1 MTELPSPGP
10 ANGAYALGKAMNTVL
25 MQVRVHQSIS
35 PQAPMGYSE
44 LITFLRACTKELEGY
59 FPGQGPDEAVE
70 AVSIPAEDLTPPF
83 LKEAASG
90 RKKAAK

>member
-1 MTELPSPGP
+1 MPLGTGAPLYLLETPMTELPSPGP

-44 LITFLRACTKELEGY
+44 LITFLRACTKELEG
-59 FPGQGPDEAVE
+59 
-70 AVSIPAEDLTPPF
+70 
-83 LKEAASG
+83 
-90 RKKAAK
+90 